1 MKWIYKKQIDKN
13 TALKTT
19 KQLMNE
25 WTGGWMKER
34 MNEWMNE
41 MTLNEWMKLIDW
53 MIEWPNKWMNLI

>member
-1 MKWIYKKQIDKN
+1 MNKWTMKWIYKKQIDKN

-53 MIEWPNKWMNLI
+53 MIEWI